1 MTLQQKKSRIG
12 GCTTYSNINDSYT
25 LINDV
30 IKKGGFSNNSSVT
43 DPYDLLNQ
51 IIKKGGSKCKLF
63 ANIDSVYP
71 VTEQQNAKGGNIANV
86 LGVSSKKK
94 KRGGYNLLD
103 TLAPIQSNKKKGG
116 VLGLESVMQ
125 VGESL
130 GLIGKPQDTVQQST
144 VQQQKQSITQQQQ
157 QQSTVQ
163 QQQQSTATP
172 SSATPSSA
180 TPSSAT
186 PSSAT
191 PSSATPSSATP
202 TQTEV
207 AKTGG
212 RRGGCGCN
220 TVRKYKGGGIEL
232 APFAAAVALMAAR
245 FAVDMNEENK
255 DIKKKT
261 RVSEETTKKS
271 KTRRTVKSS
280 RSK

>member
-144 VQQQKQSITQQQQ
+144 VQQQKQSTTQQQ

-163 QQQQSTATP
+163 QQQQST
-172 SSATPSSA
+172 
-180 TPSSAT
+180 
-186 PSSAT
+186 AT